1 MVSVFSFLMLLVI
14 PRACREV
21 SSSEEKDV
29 EAGKR
34 GSCDYSWYML
44 ERWSMYTFLQDDWF
58 AV

>member
-1 MVSVFSFLMLLVI
+1 MLLVI
-14 PRACREV
+14 LRACREV

-34 GSCDYSWYML
+34 VRTLLRSCDYSWYML
-44 ERWSMYTFLQDDWF
+44 ERWSVYTFLQDDWF